1 MASKYVSRDIYYKR
15 LASKQDKKATQYV
28 ITKHVI
34 CEACD
39 AENNRLG
46 DPNRTY
52 LSRTDFIGSGN
63 IILQVYFLT

>member
-1 MASKYVSRDIYYKR
+1 MASKYVSHDIYYKR

-39 AENNRLG
+39 AENNR
-46 DPNRTY
+46 
-52 LSRTDFIGSGN
+52 
-63 IILQVYFLT
+63 